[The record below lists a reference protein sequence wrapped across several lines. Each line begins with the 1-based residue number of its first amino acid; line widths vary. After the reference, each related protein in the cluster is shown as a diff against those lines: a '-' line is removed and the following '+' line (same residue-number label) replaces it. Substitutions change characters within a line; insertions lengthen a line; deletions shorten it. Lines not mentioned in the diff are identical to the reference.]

1 MRAPSKGSRRQQ
13 KCIDVYCVPR
23 AQGAKPSISG
33 LVVKPGS
40 AVHKAHAPA
49 PKHEKDKGDFLL
61 KMGLVSRGGVVRVW
75 VPDPPSKGAKATAAS
90 EAATASSAAASRPG
104 GKFVVLYV
112 MKYHCN
118 FHPGPPTVGPCVC
131 VCVCVCV
138 YVCVFTC

>member
-1 MRAPSKGSRRQQ
+1 M
-13 KCIDVYCVPR
+13 R

-40 AVHKAHAPA
+40 ALRKAHAAA

-75 VPDPPSKGAKATAAS
+75 VPDPPSKGAKATAAG

-104 GKFVVLYV
+104 GKFVVL
-112 MKYHCN
+112 N
-118 FHPGPPTVGPCVC
+118 RTFIPTCSKHQRRGGFE
-131 VCVCVCV
+131 
-138 YVCVFTC
+138 YNMLYFYM